1 MLNINAVSSN
11 LDLAKRSRKVVQWTA
26 AACGSS
32 VIATDT
38 KDSYFPVTP
47 CGQVPSGKGK
57 EIVLG
62 AQRYLITAWSAMLRA
77 RDGQLYR
84 RDDQNQLQFVSAETV
99 PLELSSLPHD
109 KCNMVSFLHSK
120 PDMIADK
127 GGWQRT
133 VCNHSVWNEDVVF
146 GTRNRIGNIQ

>member
-1 MLNINAVSSN
+1 MWYFHDCATE
-11 LDLAKRSRKVVQWTA
+11 TA
-26 AACGSS
+26 
-32 VIATDT
+32 
-38 KDSYFPVTP
+38 DSYFPVTP
-47 CGQVPSGKGK
+47 CGQRDSEAPSGKGK

-62 AQRYLITAWSAMLRA
+62 AQRYLIPAWSAMLRA

-84 RDDQNQLQFVSAETV
+84 RDDQNQLQFVSAESV